1 LYGKLKLPRSI
12 SAESRSLL
20 IALLS
25 RSPTKR
31 LGATPGEKGAEE
43 IMKHEFF
50 DDIDWDALYNK

>member
-1 LYGKLKLPRSI
+1 
-12 SAESRSLL
+12 
-20 IALLS
+20 
-25 RSPTKR
+25 